1 MKKIKKLFSLLLATA
16 FLCMTL
22 TACGN
27 TLSGTYSMSGDLFG
41 IASTNLS
48 YTFDG
53 SNVTLTATAGIAGF
67 EKSDSYTGTY
77 EIIKGETATVI
88 SFAFTGE
95 NASIYNGQFS
105 FSETETGIVID
116 GVEYVKQQ

>member
-1 MKKIKKLFSLLLATA
+1 MKKLLSILLVTV

-27 TLSGTYSMSGDLFG
+27 TLSGTYAVSGDLFG
-41 IASTNLS
+41 IASSNIS

-53 SNVTLTATAGIAGF
+53 SNVTLTSTTGIAGF
-67 EKSDSYTGTY
+67 EKSASYTGTY
-77 EIIKGETATVI
+77 EIIKGDTATVI
-88 SFAFTGE
+88 SFAFTDE
-95 NASIYNGQFS
+95 NASFYNGQYS